1 MAKPGAM
8 AKAIRWYEP
17 IMNAFTSILW
27 VNLANNFEWEG
38 SLCLPNKA
46 AKGAFPSKAL
56 ALRMAFAP
64 P

>member
-1 MAKPGAM
+1 
-8 AKAIRWYEP
+8 
-17 IMNAFTSILW
+17 MNAFTSILW
-27 VNLANNFEWEG
+27 VNLANNFEWVG

-46 AKGAFPSKAL
+46 AKGAFQSKAL